1 MKCVLNYKIC
11 VCFSFV
17 GQFRFP
23 ITQWYSIQSDNNCD
37 KICYSGS
44 YWKYFFLVRM
54 FLTLA
59 EKILLFVPASRAL
72 NRNEGNE
79 LLNNWLSRLCHSF
92 HRTPFQTSSKQSPA
106 SFIAIVFV

>member
-1 MKCVLNYKIC
+1 MTIIVIKYVTEGLT
-11 VCFSFV
+11 
-17 GQFRFP
+17 G
-23 ITQWYSIQSDNNCD
+23 SI
-37 KICYSGS
+37 
-44 YWKYFFLVRM
+44 FFLVRM

-92 HRTPFQTSSKQSPA
+92 HRPPFQTSSKQSPA
-106 SFIAIVFV
+106 SFIAFVFV

>member
-1 MKCVLNYKIC
+1 MF
-11 VCFSFV
+11 VCV
-17 GQFRFP
+17 GQFWFP
-23 ITQWYSIQSDNNCD
+23 ITQWHSIQSDNNCD
-37 KICYSGS
+37 KICYRGS
-44 YWKYFFLVRM
+44 HWKYFFLVRM
-54 FLTLA
+54 FFTLA

-92 HRTPFQTSSKQSPA
+92 NRTPFQTSSKQSPA